1 MRPVASLERDEARSL
16 RGLLFDL
23 DDTLLTRGA
32 LTREAYGALWD
43 LHDAGLRLVAVTGR
57 PTAWGEVIA
66 RQWPIDGAVTENGAV
81 RIVRDGHGV
90 SLREDC
96 DAAERSARR
105 ERLAAIIA
113 RVKVV
118 APEVELADDGAGRR
132 ADLAWD
138 IGERVKIPVDRV
150 DAIAAEIVA
159 AGARTTRS
167 SVHIHATYDP
177 ADKATGAIAFLRETF
192 GEDASYARG
201 RYAFIGD
208 SGNDAACFN
217 AFAVTFGVANVRPNI
232 GRIAVPPRYVATHEM
247 GGGFAE
253 VAATILSKRR
263 A

>member
-1 MRPVASLERDEARSL
+1 MRPVASLDRDEARRL

-32 LTREAYGALWD
+32 LTREAYGALCD

-57 PTAWGEVIA
+57 PTVWGEVVA

-90 SLREDC
+90 TLREDC

-105 ERLAAIIA
+105 ERLAAMVA
-113 RVKVV
+113 RVKTVV
-118 APEVELADDGAGRR
+118 PEVELADDVAGRR
-132 ADLAWD
+132 ADVAWD
-138 IGERVKIPVDRV
+138 IGERLKAPVDRV

-167 SVHIHATYDP
+167 SVHIHATFDP

-192 GEDASYARG
+192 GEDAGVARG

-208 SGNDAACFN
+208 SGNDAACFG
-217 AFAVTFGVANVRPNI
+217 AFTTTFGVANVRPNL
-232 GRIAVPPRYVATHEM
+232 GRIAVPPRYVASREM
-247 GGGFAE
+247 GAGFAE
-253 VAATILSKRR
+253 VAAALLARR
-263 A
+263 AS